1 MNRPAATPRPKDPTR
16 NAIPCPAAPG
26 SVEESGLD
34 PQFLLRFVLKSAYM
48 TNLETAPAL
57 ADYVKLPELIVDE
70 VMEAAKARKLVEVL
84 GLADP
89 QRGVY
94 RYALTGA
101 GRDWANEALA
111 QCRYTGPAPVTLAA
125 FRAQVAAQA
134 LAGDK
139 VTPESIA
146 RALAHLVL
154 PEGTVER
161 LGPAANSARALLLYG
176 PPGNGKTSI
185 AVAIGKGFDDAIY
198 LPHCIEADGQIIRF
212 FDPIVHDA
220 LPADED
226 ARDPDPRWVRCR
238 RPVVL
243 TGGELTIEMLDLC
256 FDEVSNSYEAP
267 AHLKATGGVFIA
279 DDLGRQRV
287 RPLDL
292 INRWILPLERR
303 IDFLTLHTGKKI
315 EVPFD
320 QLVVFST
327 NSPPHELIDDAGLRR
342 IPYKFR
348 VPVPTPSQYEA
359 ILEQAC
365 RAQQLVL
372 PAEVAAYLVEDF
384 YPKTG
389 VPISAAHPR
398 FLVEHVVERCR
409 FQGIE
414 PRFDLELVHEAV
426 ENLLVDGVPP
436 PIERWRREGSSGAHP
451 AGVRHRPGA

>member
-1 MNRPAATPRPKDPTR
+1 MNRTTATSRQNDEAR
-16 NAIPCPAAPG
+16 NGIPLPPAPG
-26 SVEESGLD
+26 SAAETGLD
-34 PQFLLRFVLKSAYM
+34 PQFLLRFVLKSAYLG
-48 TNLETAPAL
+48 NLETAPAI
-57 ADYVKLPELIVDE
+57 ADYVKLPETVVDE
-70 VMEAAKARKLVEVL
+70 VLESAKARKLVEVL
-84 GLADP
+84 GLVDP
-89 QRGVY
+89 RRSVY

-101 GRDWANEALA
+101 GRDWAIESLA
-111 QCRYTGPAPVTLAA
+111 QCRYSGPAPVTLEA
-125 FRAQVAAQA
+125 FRAQVAAQS
-134 LAGDK
+134 LSRDQ

-146 RALAHLVL
+146 RVLAHLVL
-154 PEGTVER
+154 PPGTALR
-161 LGPAANSARALLLYG
+161 LGPVTNSAKALLLYG

-185 AVAIGKGFDDAIY
+185 AVAIGNAFEDAIY

-212 FDPIVHDA
+212 FDPIVHTA
-220 LPADED
+220 LPADEGVE
-226 ARDPDPRWVRCR
+226 ALDPRWVRCR

-315 EVPFD
+315 ELPFD

-348 VPVPTPSQYEA
+348 VPAPTPTQYEA

-365 RAQQLVL
+365 RAMQLTL
-372 PAEVAAYLVEDF
+372 PGEVSSYLLEDF
-384 YPKTG
+384 YPKSG
-389 VPISAAHPR
+389 VPISAAHPK

-426 ENLLVDGVPP
+426 ENLMVDGEPP
-436 PIERWRREGSSGAHP
+436 SIERWRRGAAHP
-451 AGVRHRPGA
+451 AQAVGVRHRAGA

>member
-1 MNRPAATPRPKDPTR
+1 MNRTTATLQQHDETR
-16 NAIPCPAAPG
+16 GGIPCPRAPG
-26 SVEESGLD
+26 SVAETGLD
-34 PQFLLRFVLKSAYM
+34 PQFLLRFVLKSAYV

-57 ADYVKLPELIVDE
+57 ADYVKLPEAVVDE
-70 VMEAAKARKLVEVL
+70 VMESAKARKLVEVL
-84 GLADP
+84 GLADA
-89 QRGVY
+89 RRSVY

-101 GRDWANEALA
+101 GRDWAIEALA
-111 QCRYTGPAPVTLAA
+111 QCRYSGPAPVTLEA
-125 FRAQVAAQA
+125 FRTQVAAQS
-134 LAGDK
+134 LAGDQ
-139 VTPESIA
+139 VTPDSIA
-146 RALAHLVL
+146 RVLAHLVL
-154 PEGTVER
+154 PSGTALR
-161 LGPAANSARALLLYG
+161 LGPVANSAKALLLYG

-185 AVAIGKGFDDAIY
+185 AVAIGKAFDDAIY

-212 FDPIVHDA
+212 FDPIVHAA
-220 LPADED
+220 LPVDES
-226 ARDPDPRWVRCR
+226 AHELDPRWVRCR

-256 FDEVSNSYEAP
+256 FDPVSNSYEAP

-287 RPLDL
+287 RPLEL

-315 EVPFD
+315 ELPFD

-348 VPVPTPSQYEA
+348 VPAPTPTQYEA

-365 RAQQLVL
+365 RAQQLAL
-372 PAEVAAYLVEDF
+372 PEEVVAYLVEDF

-389 VPISAAHPR
+389 VPISAAHPK

-409 FQGIE
+409 FQGVE
-414 PRFDLELVHEAV
+414 PRFDLELVREAA
-426 ENLLVDGVPP
+426 ENLMVDGEPP
-436 PIERWRREGSSGAHP
+436 PIERWRREGPRAGGP
-451 AGVRHRPGA
+451 LGVRHRAGA

>member
-1 MNRPAATPRPKDPTR
+1 MDPARY
-16 NAIPCPAAPG
+16 AISCPSAPAG
-26 SVEESGLD
+26 VEETGLD
-34 PQFLLRFVLKSAYM
+34 AQFLLRFVLKSAYM

-57 ADYVKLPELIVDE
+57 AEYVKLPELVVDE

-84 GLADP
+84 GLADAH
-89 QRGVY
+89 RGVY

-101 GRDWANEALA
+101 GRDWATEALA

-125 FRAQVAAQA
+125 FRAQVAEQA

-185 AVAIGKGFDDAIY
+185 AVAIGKAFDDAIY
-198 LPHCIEADGQIIRF
+198 LPHCIEVDGQIIRF
-212 FDPIVHDA
+212 FDPIVHEA

-226 ARDPDPRWVRCR
+226 VREPDARWVRCR

-267 AHLKATGGVFIA
+267 AHLKAIGGVFIA

-303 IDFLTLHTGKKI
+303 IDFLTLHTGKKV

-359 ILEQAC
+359 ILERAC
-365 RAQQLVL
+365 QAQQLEL

-398 FLVEHVVERCR
+398 FLVDHVVERCR

-436 PIERWRREGSSGAHP
+436 PIERWRRAGTSGAQP
-451 AGVRHRPGA
+451 SGVRHRPGA

>member
-1 MNRPAATPRPKDPTR
+1 MNRTSATRAKDPIR
-16 NAIPCPAAPG
+16 KVIPCPPAPG
-26 SVEESGLD
+26 SVAETGLD

-48 TNLETAPAL
+48 TNLETATAL
-57 ADYVKLPELIVDE
+57 AEYVKLPETVVDE
-70 VMEAAKARKLVEVL
+70 VMETAKQRKLVEVL

-89 QRGVY
+89 HRSVY

-101 GRDWANEALA
+101 GRDWAIEALE
-111 QCRYTGPAPVTLAA
+111 QCRYTGPAPVTLEA

-134 LAGDK
+134 LAGEQ
-139 VTPESIA
+139 VTPEAIA
-146 RALAHLVL
+146 HALAHLVL
-154 PEGTVER
+154 PPGTVER

-185 AVAIGKGFDDAIY
+185 AVALGKAFHDAIC

-212 FDPIVHDA
+212 FDPIVHTA
-220 LPADED
+220 LPEDER
-226 ARDPDPRWVRCR
+226 AGESDPRWVRCR

-256 FDEVSNSYEAP
+256 FDAVSNSYEAP

-292 INRWILPLERR
+292 VNRWILPLERR

-315 EVPFD
+315 ELPFD

-348 VPVPTPSQYEA
+348 VPVPTPTQYEA

-365 RAQQLVL
+365 RAQQLTL
-372 PAEVAAYLVEDF
+372 PGEVAAYLLEEF

-389 VPISAAHPR
+389 VPISAAHPK

-414 PRFDLELVHEAV
+414 PRFELELVHEAV
-426 ENLLVDGVPP
+426 ENLLVEGEPP
-436 PIERWRREGSSGAHP
+436 SIERWRRDGSHEGRP
-451 AGVRHRPGA
+451 EGVRHRAGA